1 MALDRCCHRRAV
13 SLPEHGTALDVR
25 KEEGDSATWKVNQRP
40 APDGSS
46 AGEVA
51 VKLSHALSAT
61 MCKAGR
67 RATDCN
73 MPGTEGKA
81 MSNDAGD
88 RIETIAASKTKKHAA
103 LRAELAD
110 GEPESD
116 ADAVAAERTGRT
128 NTARDMLS
136 GSEQEPPPGRWDSIG
151 EPGEGLDELQGLY
164 AADATSQEQLPEQ
177 GDEPSLATS
186 GPASPAA
193 TTITPALWDQLTA
206 LQGKTIETPKGEPFR
221 VIAVT
226 RGERVT
232 VSPLDGGQEWDVP
245 AQALEAGW
253 LAVRRGAALDGLAS
267 IRLQEAGVGSAHPE
281 YLAGL
286 LQALPGEQT

>member
-88 RIETIAASKTKKHAA
+88 RIETITASKTKKHAA

-164 AADATSQEQLPEQ
+164 AADATSQE
-177 GDEPSLATS
+177 
-186 GPASPAA
+186 
-193 TTITPALWDQLTA
+193 
-206 LQGKTIETPKGEPFR
+206 
-221 VIAVT
+221 
-226 RGERVT
+226 
-232 VSPLDGGQEWDVP
+232 
-245 AQALEAGW
+245 
-253 LAVRRGAALDGLAS
+253 
-267 IRLQEAGVGSAHPE
+267 
-281 YLAGL
+281 
-286 LQALPGEQT
+286 